1 MKARWMMHTVIVL
14 GMVLLLTSCWNSR
27 ELNDLAIVSGIGI
40 DKVPN
45 KEEYQVTFQ
54 IVNPSSTATSVGSS
68 TGQPP
73 ITVYTTSDRTLFG
86 ALRKTSKKASRQ
98 LFFAHTQLVIIG
110 ESLAE
115 SGINDLFDIFER
127 SHELRLNTAILV
139 SRGTDAASILKVL
152 LPVEN
157 LPAMGVVKKN
167 ANTSRVWGESRKI
180 NIFEIINGITGEGE
194 LVISGVQI
202 IGSPEEGKLKK
213 NLEQTDVKSIIAMSG
228 LGLFNDGKLK
238 YWMDGS
244 EARGTLWVQN
254 KLEETSINIDSDD
267 EEEAIAVNIIL
278 SKTKIKVDIVDGLP
292 VFHVNIKEEGSVN
305 ELKSIVD
312 LSNREEMLKL
322 EKELAK
328 KTKAEVMQ
336 SLQTAQRMKS
346 DIFNFGNELKRTNP
360 KVWETVQKDW
370 ETLFAKGEL
379 DVHVEAYIRSTGM
392 RIKSY
397 LSNTE

>member
-1 MKARWMMHTVIVL
+1 MKTKWIMRTIIYL
-14 GMVLLLTSCWNSR
+14 GLLLLLTSCWNSR
-27 ELNDLAIVSGIGI
+27 ELNDLAIVSAIGI
-40 DKVPN
+40 DKVPD

-54 IVNPSSTATSVGSS
+54 VVNPSAMATNMGAS

-73 ITVYTTSDRTLFG
+73 ITIYTTNDKTIFG
-86 ALRKTSKKASRQ
+86 ALRKTSKKATRQ
-98 LFFAHTQLVIIG
+98 LFFAHTQLVVIG
-110 ESLAE
+110 ESMAK
-115 SGINDLFDIFER
+115 SGINDIFDIFER
-127 SHELRLNTAILV
+127 AHELRLNSSVLV
-139 SRGTDAASILKVL
+139 SRGSDAGSILKTL
-152 LPVEN
+152 LRLEN
-157 LPAMGVVKKN
+157 LPALGIVKKTE
-167 ANTSRVWGESRKI
+167 NTARVWGESRDVSVFELI
-180 NIFEIINGITGEGE
+180 NNISGNGE
-194 LVISGVQI
+194 LVISGVKV
-202 IGSPEEGKLKK
+202 IGDPEAGKKK
-213 NLEQTDVKSIIAMSG
+213 TNLEETELETFITMSG
-228 LGLFNDGKLK
+228 LAIFKDGKLK

-267 EEEAIAVNIIL
+267 EEAIAVNIMF

-328 KTKAEVMQ
+328 KTKAEVMK

-370 ETLFAKGEL
+370 DTLFAKGEL